1 MPLERFCGGDGNKRS
16 NRLDLHFTADEPT
29 AAEIFAVDS
38 VLGAAVSRWAGGGR
52 GDNEQQNSRGG
63 HAARADRHLLLPVL
77 HAIHGRVGWISPGA
91 LNYACRRLHVP
102 PAEAFGVADFYAMF
116 STKPRP
122 PLTAH
127 VCDDIACRVRGAE
140 ELCAR
145 LEADW
150 GPSSEPCLGG
160 EAAWFRSPCLG
171 HCERAPAVL
180 VAASGEECC
189 EHVLAPAST
198 EAVGRHLTHGGEV
211 GIAEISPAVS
221 VPQSGQAQLKLLRRV
236 GRVDPKSLDDYRAH
250 DGFAALA
257 RAREKGREWVIEQV
271 MRSNLVGRGG
281 AAFPAGRKWQA
292 VAAHGGLKYLV
303 CNADESE
310 PGTFK
315 DRILMEGDPF
325 ALIEAMA
332 IAAFVAGCQK
342 GFVYIRGEYPTA
354 TARLQHA
361 VQAAREAALLDDGFD
376 IELRRGAGAYIC
388 GEETALFNSIE
399 GFRGEPR
406 NKPPYPTE
414 AGLFGRPTLVN
425 NVETLVNVPR
435 IVLDGGD
442 AYAASGTGGS
452 AGSKLFCLSG
462 HVARPGVY
470 EADFGISV
478 NGLIELAGGISGS
491 GNLQAVL
498 VGGAAGTFLSPSELD
513 TPFTFDGMRAVGAAV
528 GSAVVMPFDATVDL
542 SKILLRIAEFFRDE
556 TCGQCVPCRIGAVR
570 QEELLKRLDRGRPLG
585 STEQEMK
592 LLKEIGQ
599 VMRDASICGLGQTA
613 SSAVE
618 SALSRFPI
626 FR

>member
-1 MPLERFCGGDGNKRS
+1 M
-16 NRLDLHFTADEPT
+16 DLHFTADEPT
-29 AAEIFAVDS
+29 AAEISAVDS
-38 VLGAAVSRWAGGGR
+38 VLGAAASRWAGGGR
-52 GDNEQQNSRGG
+52 GDNEAQTSRRG
-63 HAARADRHLLLPVL
+63 HGARADRHLLLPVL

-102 PAEAFGVADFYAMF
+102 PAEAFGVADFYALF

-122 PLTAH
+122 PLTAR

-145 LEADW
+145 LEADL
-150 GPSSEPCLGG
+150 GPAGEPCRGG

-180 VAASGEECC
+180 IAESGKRRREC
-189 EHVLAPAST
+189 VLAPASA
-198 EAVGRHLTHGGEV
+198 EEVGGHLTRGG
-211 GIAEISPAVS
+211 AAPAAALPAAVS
-221 VPQSGQAQLKLLRRV
+221 VPQAGQPQLKLLQRV
-236 GRVDPKSLDDYRAH
+236 GRVDPESPDDYRAH
-250 DGFAALA
+250 GGFAALA
-257 RAREKGREWVIEQV
+257 RARAKGREWVIEQV
-271 MRSNLVGRGG
+271 LRSRLLGRGG

-292 VAAHGGLKYLV
+292 VAARGGRKYLV

-315 DRILMEGDPF
+315 DRVLMEGDPF
-325 ALIEAMA
+325 AVIEAMA
-332 IAAFVAGCQK
+332 IAAFATGCQK
-342 GFVYIRGEYPTA
+342 GFIYIRGEYPTA

-361 VQAAREAALLDDGFD
+361 LRAARAAGLLDGGCD

-406 NKPPYPTE
+406 NKPPYPTDS
-414 AGLFGRPTLVN
+414 GLFGRPTLVN

-435 IVLDGGD
+435 IVLAGGD

-452 AGSKLFCLSG
+452 AGPKLFCLSG

-478 NGLIELAGGISGS
+478 RGLIELAGGVSGS
-491 GNLQAVL
+491 GKLQAAL
-498 VGGAAGTFLSPSELD
+498 VGGAAGAFLSPSELD
-513 TPFTFDGMRAVGAAV
+513 TPFTFEGMRAVGAAV
-528 GSAVVMPFDATVDL
+528 GSAVVMPFDDTVDL
-542 SKILLRIAEFFRDE
+542 SIILLRIAEFFRDE

-570 QEELLKRLDRGRPLG
+570 QEELLQRLHRGGPLG

-618 SALSRFPI
+618 SALDRFPI